1 MKLKFWGSRGSIPA
15 PVSSAEI
22 EAKLTAALVGAR
34 GIDLDDE
41 GAVHEYVS
49 GLPPLLRGTTGGNT
63 SCVSIQVGEEWI
75 VLDAGSGLRMLGQ
88 EMMKGAFGQGRGTVH
103 ILLSHTHWDHILG
116 FPFFGPL
123 YVPGNQILLYSPI
136 PNLERRFRGQQAPAY
151 FPITL
156 DYYRAH
162 VDFVQM
168 RENVPI
174 TVAGVRVSNILQK
187 HPGRSYGYRLEA
199 DGVSIVYATDAEY
212 DNLSETSTQR
222 YVEFMRDADMLIF
235 DAQYTLSESFERLDW
250 GHSSSMI
257 GVDMAVQANVKRLVL
272 FHFAPTYTDTQIH
285 EILERT
291 LNYAASDPAH
301 PRCQIDLAIEGWE
314 IELGRPEQTRLVQRP
329 AGEAIVLAISG
340 RFDASAVNQ
349 VDERLTAL
357 ISDGPLAGIVID
369 LSEATHLSI
378 AGLKVLL
385 SAQRADQGAPV
396 VLAGAPDNVRKVL
409 SQVGFSEAFEQYG
422 SVEQAVAALEGRRHL
437 GLQGQTLHGRYV
449 IQSVLHAGRKAAVFK
464 AFDTWLERPVT
475 VKGFPR
481 SGGVAQ
487 HPAPGGAHTDHML
500 LNEAR
505 AMAHLKHPNIV
516 SVYDCVEYQDR
527 LYLVREFVE
536 GWTLRE
542 QLDQLGDG
550 ERLSPRQ
557 VLSIGSDILAA
568 LTYAHAHGVLHRY
581 LRPQNVIL
589 SEHELRVMNFGLL
602 DYPRDEWS
610 LDGANYMAPEQ
621 LTQEAPTERTDLY
634 SFGVILYEMVTGR
647 LPYLADTV
655 EALIRLRAHAAP
667 VSARLLCPS
676 IPPDLER
683 VIASLLDAHPDRRPP
698 SATAAQD
705 ALLAIEPWPASTP

>member
-22 EAKLTAALVGAR
+22 EAKLVAALVGAQ
-34 GIDLDDE
+34 GVNLDDE
-41 GAVHEYVS
+41 QAVHAYVA
-49 GLPPLLRGTTGGNT
+49 GLSPLLRGTTGGNT

-123 YVPGNQILLYSPI
+123 FVPGNRIFLYSPI
-136 PNLERRFRGQQAPAY
+136 PDLEQRFRGQQAPAY

-156 DYYRAH
+156 DYYRADI
-162 VDFVQM
+162 DFVQM

-187 HPGRSYGYRLEA
+187 HPGRSYGFRLEA

-235 DAQYTLSESFERLDW
+235 DAQYTLSDSFERLDW

-257 GVDMAVQANVKRLVL
+257 GVDIAVQANVKRLVL
-272 FHFAPTYTDTQIH
+272 FHFAPTYTDQQIR

-291 LNYAASDPAH
+291 LNYAASDPDR
-301 PRCQIDLAIEGWE
+301 PRCEIDLAIEGWE
-314 IELGRPEQTRLVQRP
+314 IELGRTEQTRLVQRS
-329 AGEAIVLAISG
+329 AGEATVLAISG
-340 RFDASAVNQ
+340 RFDASAVSQ

-357 ISDGPLAGIVID
+357 ISDSPRAGIVID
-369 LSEATHLSI
+369 LSGTTHLSI

-396 VLAGAPDNVRKVL
+396 VLAGAPDNVREVL

-422 SVEQAVAALEGRRHL
+422 SIEQAVAALEAQRHL

-449 IQSVLHAGRKAAVFK
+449 VQGVLHAGRKAAVFK

-475 VKGFPR
+475 VKGFPS
-481 SGGVAQ
+481 SGGTE
-487 HPAPGGAHTDHML
+487 TDHML

-536 GWTLRE
+536 GWTLRV
-542 QLDQLGDG
+542 QLDQLGEG
-550 ERLSPRQ
+550 ERLPPRQ
-557 VLSIGSDILAA
+557 VLSISRDILAGLA
-568 LTYAHAHGVLHRY
+568 YAHAHGVLHRY

-589 SEHELRVMNFGLL
+589 SEHELRLMNFGLL
-602 DYPRDEWS
+602 DYPREAWS
-610 LDGANYMAPEQ
+610 LEAASYMAPEQ
-621 LTQEAPTERTDLY
+621 LGDVAPTERTDLY
-634 SFGVILYEMVTGR
+634 SLGVILYEMVTGR

-667 VSARLLCPS
+667 VRARLLCPS

-683 VIASLLDAHPDRRPP
+683 LIAFLLDADPDRRLP
-698 SATAAQD
+698 SAVAAQS
-705 ALLAIEPWPASTP
+705 ALLEVEPWPTTPH